1 MYAAQC
7 GRAWAMHS
15 RCSTKITCEQW
26 LEGSYDWAEDS
37 LDLRDGQFIDIR
49 VPRWMVEA
57 FWPPD
62 PKPPPE
68 VGAADN
74 AHTAYTTSYLDLMQR
89 VIAELGISN
98 DNQPKKENVMEWLR
112 QNAGEVSLSA
122 NHIRHLATFVRL
134 PHSQRGGNRRWSG
147 SGDPK

>member
-1 MYAAQC
+1 
-7 GRAWAMHS
+7 MHS
-15 RCSTKITCEQW
+15 GWYTKITSDQW
-26 LEGSYDWAEDS
+26 LEGTFDWVKGS
-37 LDLRDGQFIDIR
+37 LDLQDGQFIDIQ

-57 FWPPD
+57 FWLPD

-74 AHTAYTTSYLDLMQR
+74 ADTAYTTSYLDLMR
-89 VIAELGISN
+89 RAIAELGISN

-112 QNAGEVSLSA
+112 QNTGEVSLSE

-134 PHSQRGGNRRWSG
+134 PHSQRGGNRRWSA
-147 SGDPK
+147 SGGPK